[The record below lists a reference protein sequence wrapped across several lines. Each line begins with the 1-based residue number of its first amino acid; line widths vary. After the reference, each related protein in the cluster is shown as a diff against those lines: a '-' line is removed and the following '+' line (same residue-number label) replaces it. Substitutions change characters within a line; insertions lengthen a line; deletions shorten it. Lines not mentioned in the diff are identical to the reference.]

1 MQSYSNMQFS
11 ENISLKHFNTFDI
24 DVKAKAFVVVQ
35 SEKDLHVLREAD
47 KFSSRFLL
55 LGGGSNMLFAG
66 DFDGLVIKMEIEG
79 LTVMKETEAEIYIKA
94 GAGISWHELVMYTV
108 DHNLGG
114 IENMSLIP
122 GTVGAAPIQN
132 IGAYGV
138 ELKDV
143 FETLDA
149 FEIETG
155 KIITFE
161 RKACNFAYRNSFFK
175 QEGKGKYIITAVTLK
190 LKKTPEINISY
201 GAIKDTL
208 AEMNIT
214 NPDIKAISN
223 AVIKIRQSKLPDP
236 AEIGNAGSF
245 FKNPEISK
253 VLFEKV
259 KADFPEIPSYPVD
272 DTRVKVPAGWLI
284 EQAGWKGKRVG
295 NTGVHKNQA
304 LVLVNY
310 GGAKGKEVLDLAHE
324 IQQSVFDKFGIEIEN
339 EVNFI
344 V

>member
-1 MQSYSNMQFS
+1 MEFS

-35 SEKDLHVLREAD
+35 SQKDLKELRDTD
-47 KFSSRFLL
+47 KLSSKFLL

-66 DFDGLVIKMEIEG
+66 DYDGLVIKMEING
-79 LTVMKETEAEIYIKA
+79 LHVISETHEEVYLKA
-94 GAGISWHELVMYTV
+94 GAGVTWHDLVMYAV
-108 DHNLGG
+108 DKNWGG

-122 GTVGAAPIQN
+122 GTVGASPIQN

-143 FETLDA
+143 FESLEA
-149 FEIETG
+149 FEIATG
-155 KIITFE
+155 EIVTFNKE
-161 RKACNFAYRNSFFK
+161 ACNFAYRNSYFK
-175 QEGKGKYIITAVTLK
+175 QEGKGKYIITSITVK
-190 LKKTPEINISY
+190 LKKTPKINISY
-201 GAIKDTL
+201 GAIKDIL

-214 NPDIKAISN
+214 EPDVKAISN

-245 FKNPEISK
+245 FKNPEISRD
-253 VLFEKV
+253 LFEKV
-259 KADFPEIPSYPVD
+259 KISFPEIPSYPVD
-272 DTRVKVPAGWLI
+272 ENIVKVPAGWLI

-310 GGAKGKEVLDLAHE
+310 GGAKGKEVLDLAYE
-324 IQQSVFDKFGIEIEN
+324 IQQSVFDKFGIAIEN

-344 V
+344 S